1 MFTLCEFGPVWN
13 LELPNLEVKPAVFLP
28 YFPAYEMTVN
38 FDSNLDKRHLATQEN
53 RQVVTAYFKSN
64 TSKGKDTM
72 RPFFFVE
79 DTAGDVKDDDADNDD
94 GEDNENRSNVDDID
108 DFDEDNDSKSEVNHK
123 KKVNDEPQKEK
134 RKRKALDTA
143 EEESPKKKVCF
154 YFQSFKFLSGLAKS

>member
-79 DTAGDVKDDDADNDD
+79 DTAGDVKDDEDDNDD
-94 GEDNENRSNVDDID
+94 DEDDEKRSDDDDID
-108 DFDEDNDSKSEVNHK
+108 DFDEENDSKSEVNHK
-123 KKVNDEPQKEK
+123 KKVNDEPQKET

-154 YFQSFKFLSGLAKS
+154 YFQSFKHMSGLAKS

>member
-1 MFTLCEFGPVWN
+1 MFTLCEFGPVWI

-28 YFPAYEMTVN
+28 YFPAYEMIVN

-79 DTAGDVKDDDADNDD
+79 DTAGDMKDDDHMTTMMMM
-94 GEDNENRSNVDDID
+94 RMMRI
-108 DFDEDNDSKSEVNHK
+108 EVIMMILMTFTTTMTLN
-123 KKVNDEPQKEK
+123 Q
-134 RKRKALDTA
+134 R
-143 EEESPKKKVCF
+143 
-154 YFQSFKFLSGLAKS
+154 